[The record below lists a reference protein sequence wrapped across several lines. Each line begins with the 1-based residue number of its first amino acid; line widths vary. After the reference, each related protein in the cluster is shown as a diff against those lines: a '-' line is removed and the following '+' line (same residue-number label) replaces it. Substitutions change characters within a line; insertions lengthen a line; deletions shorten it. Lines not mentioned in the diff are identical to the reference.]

1 MKLYDGWKEAVGDN
15 KVKKDKIDELRV
27 LYKKVLYKK

>member
-1 MKLYDGWKEAVGDN
+1 MKLYDDWKGAVGN
-15 KVKKDKIDELRV
+15 KQVKKDKIDELRV